1 MIHNVKKWNS
11 LAIKKMSFSL
21 WELTLKH
28 NVDYYCIN
36 CLHPFRTENKLK
48 THENVCK
55 NLDYC
60 YIKMTEE
67 GKIY

>member
-1 MIHNVKKWNS
+1 
-11 LAIKKMSFSL
+11 MSFSL